1 MAKSTAVSEA
11 QARELK
17 DKLERRGF
25 SIVESKT
32 AEGYAKLTLNTDEA
46 SITIEQEDMV
56 SKDVFGND
64 LKAFTPHKLSFA
76 SRDDAMD
83 SLKVAKIMVELGKVG
98 MKLVVKTHATALA
111 SAEAAAGESI
121 EFNDR
126 WATKGI

>member
-25 SIVESKT
+25 VVTESKVN
-32 AEGYAKLTLNTDEA
+32 GYPKLTLNTDEA
-46 SITIEQEDMV
+46 SILIEQEDAV

-64 LKAFTPHKLSFA
+64 LLAFTPHKLAFA

-83 SLKVAKIMVELGKVG
+83 SLKVSKINAEIFKIG
-98 MKLVVKTHATALA
+98 MKVIVKTHATVLA
-111 SAEAAAGESI
+111 TAEAAAGEGI
-121 EFNDR
+121 EYSDR
-126 WATKGI
+126 WKTKGI